1 MNSSEERWE
10 RLESQ
15 LAHQEELIQA
25 LQRQLFLL
33 EEKCKVQGEILR
45 QMAVQLPFAPA
56 MAPSRAVDDIPP
68 HY

>member
-1 MNSSEERWE
+1 MSNSEDRWE

-15 LAHQEELIQA
+15 LAYQEELIQA

-33 EEKCKVQGEILR
+33 EEQCSVQGEILR
-45 QMAVQLPFAPA
+45 QMAQQLARPSGLAPA
-56 MAPSRAVDDIPP
+56 NSIDDLPP

>member
-1 MNSSEERWE
+1 MSNSEARWE

-15 LAHQEELIQA
+15 LAYQEELIQA

-33 EEKCKVQGEILR
+33 EEQCSVQGEILR
-45 QMAVQLPFAPA
+45 QMAQQLAGTPGLAPA
-56 MAPSRAVDDIPP
+56 SPIDDIPP